1 MRTKIFINLAV
12 KDLNKS
18 KEFFEKLG
26 YTFNPQFTDDT
37 GACLVISD
45 EIYAMLLTH
54 PKFKEFTQKEIVDT
68 TKNIEVITALSFES
82 REKVE
87 EMMTKVLDAGGT
99 EVPRPQDYDFMFL
112 KAFEDLDGHI
122 WEIFWM
128 DESKIK

>member
-112 KAFEDLDGHI
+112 KAFEDLDGHT

>member
-99 EVPRPQDYDFMFL
+99 EVPRSQDYDFMFL
-112 KAFEDLDGHI
+112 KAFEDLDGHT